1 MMFGQ
6 VVATGNLV
14 WAPNSRNFE
23 PESLD
28 EHDLSTG
35 DGMQKINESP
45 NFIDARGKQADKGK
59 SKMTNK
65 KARSSTMDEI
75 AETSRIIGHC
85 MMEPPR
91 IQILSSLY
99 TIPEAI
105 TELET
110 IPEVMDDLNY
120 DFYHYCTMF
129 LREKHN
135 RETFVSIRQDRR
147 LKWLQACFDKKS
159 DELMHMF
166 YLLSD
171 YDVSPFYDVSI
182 FWTFIII
189 F

>member
-6 VVATGNLV
+6 VVAAGNLA
-14 WAPNSRNFE
+14 WAPNSRTFE
-23 PESLD
+23 PESID
-28 EHDLSTG
+28 EHDLSTE
-35 DGMQKINESP
+35 DGTQNINESP
-45 NFIDARGKQADKGK
+45 NSIDVRGKLADKGK

-75 AETSRIIGHC
+75 AETSRIIGRC

-91 IQILSSLY
+91 IQISSSLY

-110 IPEVMDDLNY
+110 IPVVMNDLNY

-135 RETFVSIRQDRR
+135 RETFLSIRQDLH
-147 LKWLQACFDKKS
+147 LKWLQAFFDKKS
-159 DELMHMF
+159 D
-166 YLLSD
+166 
-171 YDVSPFYDVSI
+171 
-182 FWTFIII
+182 
-189 F
+189 